1 MPIENVNEN
10 PKMEIATIPEET
22 LFSSNNTLIAGKIKV
37 KHFLIDEPLVI
48 YGFIIEDKYFNE
60 NDFKVNGMEISYKIS
75 DKERYFAYNKTIY
88 LKIIL
93 NFNMAPLKAFNFN
106 IPLDKN
112 DKTTYT
118 YEQGAICEHN
128 KNGSMYHP
136 VSKNST
142 FKYILF
148 EDWMDLAPKAVT
160 EAIMAL
166 CKYRVDNTTKYF
178 ICNLHELTPVVNT

>member
-60 NDFKVNGMEISYKIS
+60 NDFKVNGMEISYQTNSISKEYYACNKKI
-75 DKERYFAYNKTIY
+75 YA
-88 LKIIL
+88 KIIL
-93 NFNMAPLKAFNFN
+93 NFNKAPLETFHFATPDNGIN
-106 IPLDKN
+106 IHRKDGIWYDRNGQQIRAHKN
-112 DKTTYT
+112 D
-118 YEQGAICEHN
+118 
-128 KNGSMYHP
+128 SP
-136 VSKNST
+136 
-142 FKYILF
+142 KYILF
-148 EDWMDLAPKAVT
+148 EDWMDLAPSAVADT
-160 EAIMAL
+160 IMAF

>member
-60 NDFKVNGMEISYKIS
+60 NDFKVNGMEISYKTTNLS
-75 DKERYFAYNKTIY
+75 STEYYACNEKIY
-88 LKIIL
+88 AKIIL
-93 NFNMAPLKAFNFN
+93 NFNKAPLETFYFATPDDGIITRTKNGIRYDRYGRQVRAH
-106 IPLDKN
+106 KN
-112 DKTTYT
+112 D
-118 YEQGAICEHN
+118 
-128 KNGSMYHP
+128 SP
-136 VSKNST
+136 
-142 FKYILF
+142 KYILF
-148 EDWMDLAPKAVT
+148 EDWMDLAPSAVAYT
-160 EAIMAL
+160 IMAL

-178 ICNLHELTPVVNT
+178 ICNLQELTPVVNT

>member
-75 DKERYFAYNKTIY
+75 DQERYLARNNKIY
-88 LKIIL
+88 SKIIL
-93 NFNMAPLKAFNFN
+93 NFNKAPLETFYFN

-112 DKTTYT
+112 YENTYK
-118 YEQGAICEHN
+118 EGAIYKHD
-128 KNGSMYHP
+128 KDGIMYRNP

-148 EDWMDLAPKAVT
+148 EDWMDLAPKAVA

-178 ICNLHELTPVVNT
+178 ICNLAN